1 VDRIENPMPNLTQKL
16 IESLKATDKIQ
27 SLPDGA
33 MKGLELYVT
42 KTGVKTF
49 SVRYTLPDGTRRRM
63 TLGRW
68 PVLTLV
74 DAREMTL
81 DILNQ
86 VAKGK
91 DPAVAKKVG
100 SAEARANQVKTV
112 RDLGEALIQAST
124 HKGGRP
130 STLTYWSWLMK
141 KHINPRVGDLR
152 TTDLTSKLLRP
163 VLREIGADAG
173 PVTSNRTL
181 TVLKRMYNF
190 AVDEELLEVSP
201 IAKVKFAFNETS
213 RDRVISESELAAIW
227 RILELSKNPSRNG
240 DPERDGL
247 GVSAAMA
254 LAIQLCAFTCQRGS
268 EVVGIRWGEIDLD
281 GRVWVLPAA
290 RSKSKREN
298 LVPLSDGAMAVV
310 KDAVKL
316 AEARYGRQLR
326 STDALFPSPRARRTG
341 EGVSSDVDIPPV
353 ERLSLNRAMARVTS
367 AAEVTNATVHD
378 LRRTGATI
386 MASEKIGT
394 LNEIVSRVLNHS
406 ASAYAVTG
414 IYNRYGYVAEK
425 RAALQAWSEVITQLG
440 KGSDGHRN
448 G

>member
-1 VDRIENPMPNLTQKL
+1 MPNLTQKL

-27 SLPDGA
+27 SLPDSA

-124 HKGGRP
+124 LKGVRP

-268 EVVGIRWGEIDLD
+268 EVIGIRWGEVDLEA
-281 GRVWVLPAA
+281 RAWVLPAA

-298 LVPLSDGAMAVV
+298 VVPLSDSALAAIR
-310 KDAVKL
+310 DAYRL
-316 AEARYGRQLR
+316 AEARYGRSLLAG
-326 STDALFPSPRARRTG
+326 DALFPSPRSRRSPAEAQAGT
-341 EGVSSDVDIPPV
+341 DIPPV
-353 ERLSLNRAMARVTS
+353 ERLSLNRAMARLTQ
-367 AAEVTNATVHD
+367 AAGVTNATVHD
-378 LRRTGATI
+378 LRRTGATM
-386 MASEKIGT
+386 MASEKIGA
-394 LNEIVSRVLNHS
+394 LGEIVSRILNHS
-406 ASAYAVTG
+406 AAGYGVTG
-414 IYNRYGYVAEK
+414 IYNRYGYIAEK
-425 RAALQAWSEVITQLG
+425 RSALQAWCKLIEQFADLDNDEPKSRH
-440 KGSDGHRN
+440 S
-448 G
+448 